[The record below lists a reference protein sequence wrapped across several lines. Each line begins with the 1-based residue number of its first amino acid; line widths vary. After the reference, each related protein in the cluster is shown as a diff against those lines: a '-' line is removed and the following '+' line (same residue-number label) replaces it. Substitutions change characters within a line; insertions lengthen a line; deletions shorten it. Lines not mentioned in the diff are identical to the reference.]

1 MTGVAEF
8 TISEIESGKRA
19 NPRPSTLRK
28 LAQGLGVEVA
38 DLYGEPDSP
47 LGQAPPSSTQPPL
60 NGFEEERRFPS
71 LRSWIDFAGRTADR
85 WEAEF
90 EEREAEWQAAEPHI
104 RKNVKRLPNL
114 TWAMEIRRAYAD
126 VLEAVSAELNRGL
139 YVYETVEVQKLFK
152 NTQRLEE
159 IVDRTE
165 PWYQGKE
172 APRLAEV
179 IDLQRAMAERVA
191 QITARSSQ
199 SA

>member
-85 WEAEF
+85 WEAKF

-114 TWAMEIRRAYAD
+114 TWAMEIRLAYAD
-126 VLEAVSAELNRGL
+126 VLEAVSAELSRGL